1 MWTSQGLL
9 GRRAAIPILLT
20 VMTGGTPLT
29 ASALSGHLLLVGQGP
44 EQPVLQ
50 ELARLFERRNPGTAI
65 DLEWDKNLRAV
76 ELVQAGK
83 AQIAVT
89 GQPAAPLR
97 ATQVAW
103 DGIAVVVNFANP
115 VREVNASQIRALLS
129 GDILRW
135 SELDGADR
143 KVEIVSRPV
152 DLNLNAGL
160 EQSLGLPGLL
170 KGGKA
175 VRSDSS
181 ALREVS
187 GRDAAVTYLSLNA
200 ALKAQEDGVPIQ
212 ILTVD
217 QVEPGEPTVTSGR
230 YGLRRPVLFLTAPQ
244 PDPLTEA
251 FLTFARSP
259 EGQQILRSMF
269 APLASPAET
278 PRAADAKPSPGAADK
293 PL

>member
-1 MWTSQGLL
+1 MSTSQSLCIRL
-9 GRRAAIPILLT
+9 SAITILLT
-20 VMTGGTPLT
+20 AVTGGVSLP
-29 ASALSGHLLLVGQGP
+29 ASALSGHILIVGQGP

-50 ELARLFERRNPGTAI
+50 ELARVFERRYPGTAI

-97 ATQVAW
+97 STQVAW

-115 VREVNASQIRALLS
+115 IREVNASQVRALLS
-129 GDILRW
+129 GEVRRW

-143 KVEIVSRPV
+143 NVELVSRPV

-160 EQSLGLPGLL
+160 EQSLDLPGLL

-175 VRSDSS
+175 ARSDSS

-212 ILTVD
+212 ILTID
-217 QVEPGEPTVTSGR
+217 RVEPGEPTVTSGR
-230 YGLRRPVLFLTAPQ
+230 YGLRRPVLLLTTPG

-278 PRAADAKPSPGAADK
+278 HRAADAKPTPGRADK

>member
-1 MWTSQGLL
+1 MSTLQSLFVRL
-9 GRRAAIPILLT
+9 AAVLILPTAVT
-20 VMTGGTPLT
+20 VGIPLT
-29 ASALSGHLLLVGQGP
+29 ASALSGHILIVGQGP

-50 ELARLFERRNPGTAI
+50 ELARLFERRNPGAVI

-89 GQPAAPLR
+89 GQPAASLL

-103 DGIAVVVNFANP
+103 DGIALVVNFANP
-115 VREVNASQIRALLS
+115 VREVNASQVRALLA
-129 GDILRW
+129 GEVLRW

-143 KVEIVSRPV
+143 KVELVSRPV

-160 EQSLGLPGLL
+160 ELSLGLPGLL

-175 VRSDSS
+175 IRSDSS

-200 ALKAQEDGVPIQ
+200 ALRAQEDGVPIQ

-217 QVEPGEPTVTSGR
+217 KVEPGEPTVTSGR

-244 PDPLTEA
+244 PDSLTDA

-269 APLASPAET
+269 APLVSPAGTQRATDVRT
-278 PRAADAKPSPGAADK
+278 PSGTADK